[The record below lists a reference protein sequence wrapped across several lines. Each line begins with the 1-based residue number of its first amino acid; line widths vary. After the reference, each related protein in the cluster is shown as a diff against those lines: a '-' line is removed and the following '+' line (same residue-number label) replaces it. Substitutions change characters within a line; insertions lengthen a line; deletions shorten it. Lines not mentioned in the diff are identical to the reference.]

1 MVILDLKCSDMWLT
15 LRNRSISRQVPYQ
28 KTVSM
33 DEGKR
38 ERGSENNATTNLIFL
53 VFTYIVLT

>member
-1 MVILDLKCSDMWLT
+1 MAILDLKCSDMWLI

-28 KTVSM
+28 KPVSM

-38 ERGSENNATTNLIFL
+38 EWGSENNTTTNLIFL
-53 VFTYIVLT
+53 VFTYTVLT